1 MAQFSISLN
10 ISDQKSIL
18 RTFYK
23 SDSLNLVC
31 LKPFVPNAPFL
42 IVSLLISPYYPSD
55 IYLVK
60 VNNRNIRASCEIYS
74 KLTIKTPGIVMVSFL
89 ISRYYNH
96 QPLLHITQLC
106 NLLFHE
112 NFDDFHGAC
121 KELKL
126 RIHWRP
132 PTILKSILRT
142 FYKSDSLNLVCL
154 KPFVPNAPFLIV
166 SLLISPYYPSDI
178 YLVKVNNRNIRASCE
193 IYSKLTIKTPG
204 IVMVSFLISRYY
216 NHQPLL
222 HITQLC
228 NLLFHENFDDFHGA
242 CKELKLRIHWR
253 PPTILK
259 ASKKVYEVMFL
270 VCKSMYILNVY
281 SIH

>member
-1 MAQFSISLN
+1 MRKLFFFLLRAIQDLNIFISLTKWHNGILAQFSISLN

-18 RTFYK
+18 RTFCK

-89 ISRYYNH
+89 ISH
-96 QPLLHITQLC
+96 
-106 NLLFHE
+106 
-112 NFDDFHGAC
+112 
-121 KELKL
+121 
-126 RIHWRP
+126 
-132 PTILKSILRT
+132 
-142 FYKSDSLNLVCL
+142 
-154 KPFVPNAPFLIV
+154 
-166 SLLISPYYPSDI
+166 
-178 YLVKVNNRNIRASCE
+178 
-193 IYSKLTIKTPG
+193 
-204 IVMVSFLISRYY
+204 YY

-270 VCKSMYILNVY
+270 VCKSMHILNVY